1 MSLKSLVQVVIFL
14 VIIVIIGSIYSNYF
28 LEAKIKVEEV
38 EEKTAKL
45 EKNQQTN
52 STYKAKEITNEKDAI
67 IAKNTG
73 I

>member
-38 EEKTAKL
+38 EEKTTKL

-52 STYKAKEITNEKDAI
+52 SIYKAK
-67 IAKNTG
+67 
-73 I
+73 